1 MDINAIVVALIG
13 SGSSLFLFFQN
24 RANNKRLAANDLSL
38 MALEKTKLDGV
49 ALDRAKALYEG
60 MIAQLESQVTKLRAV
75 IDDLEKDLD
84 EEREENTQLRAK
96 IRDLEDKTDEL
107 EEEIYQLKLK
117 LTRLT
122 A

>member
-1 MDINAIVVALIG
+1 
-13 SGSSLFLFFQN
+13 
-24 RANNKRLAANDLSL
+24 